1 MVIKN
6 ITSLSGDEAL
16 NILITSTS
24 REFKKRF
31 IYLGLLVLVGIIVL
45 VLGLALKQNNI
56 TIMGAVI
63 CAIAIGF
70 FVYSLI
76 DIKRMKKRVLK
87 QNPDVCATGVD
98 YNCQFKENSC
108 QVICKLGGKT
118 KRLDYSYETLKYI
131 YEDNDGYELLFMP
144 SDSIYIL
151 KSGFE
156 SKKHEEIF
164 RMNVTSKKRKI
175 KQR

>member
-1 MVIKN
+1 MIIKN

-70 FVYSLI
+70 FDKWSREPYS
-76 DIKRMKKRVLK
+76 R
-87 QNPDVCATGVD
+87 
-98 YNCQFKENSC
+98 
-108 QVICKLGGKT
+108 
-118 KRLDYSYETLKYI
+118 
-131 YEDNDGYELLFMP
+131 
-144 SDSIYIL
+144 
-151 KSGFE
+151 
-156 SKKHEEIF
+156 KHQPFI
-164 RMNVTSKKRKI
+164 
-175 KQR
+175 